1 MLLCAILYE
10 MEEENIE
17 EKPSENT
24 WKELFRFAI
33 IVLLVVAPIRLFI
46 AQPFVVSGSSMFPT
60 FIDKDYLIVDEISY
74 RLNNPE
80 RDDVII
86 FRYPNDPSKFFIK
99 RIIGLPGEAVD
110 IKGSEVT
117 ITNKTHPEGFV
128 LKQPYV
134 KNQAESKTHLEL
146 KEKEYF
152 VMGDNRSASSDS
164 RYWGAV
170 PRKNIVGRALLRLL
184 PIKEI
189 GVLPGKYTQAE

>member
-110 IKGSEVT
+110 IKGS
-117 ITNKTHPEGFV
+117 
-128 LKQPYV
+128 
-134 KNQAESKTHLEL
+134 
-146 KEKEYF
+146 
-152 VMGDNRSASSDS
+152 
-164 RYWGAV
+164 
-170 PRKNIVGRALLRLL
+170 
-184 PIKEI
+184 
-189 GVLPGKYTQAE
+189 